1 MDALRSEIADE
12 LTKKSLDKNR
22 IMGLFSKMLD
32 VIETLPKEGGSAG
45 GRGPKGEPGAR
56 GPMGPAGPAGPAGKC
71 ECKCVSAAA
80 PAPTPAPAA
89 APAAE
94 APKKTVR
101 KKKVVAE

>member
-56 GPMGPAGPAGPAGKC
+56 GPMGPAGPAGKC

-80 PAPTPAPAA
+80 PAPAA

-101 KKKVVAE
+101 KKKVVTE

>member
-32 VIETLPKEGGSAG
+32 VIQTLPQGGAG

-56 GPMGPAGPAGPAGKC
+56 GPVGPAGPAGPAGKC

-80 PAPTPAPAA
+80 PAPAPAPAPAA
-89 APAAE
+89 APAAD
-94 APKKTVR
+94 AVKKTVR
-101 KKKVVAE
+101 KKKVAAA